1 MKVPTIP
8 RKTVRIE
15 MLPLIDI
22 VFLLL
27 VVFIYAMLSMAVH
40 RGLPVALPTSSSAPI
55 EQPRTVAVT
64 IQADGALFENKRPI
78 LLVNLSQE
86 LKNTP
91 LDQRQDGLI
100 LYADRDLTYQRL
112 FQVLDEIRKADIER
126 ISMQA
131 VSDARP

>member
-15 MLPLIDI
+15 MLPLVVI

-27 VVFIYAMLSMAVH
+27 VVFIYAMLSMAVL
-40 RGLPVALPTSSSAPI
+40 RGLPVALPTSSSAPF

-64 IQADGALFENKRPI
+64 IQGDGALFVNNRPI

>member
-40 RGLPVALPTSSSAPI
+40 RGLPVALPTSSNAPI

-64 IQADGALFENKRPI
+64 IQADGALFVNKRPI